1 MKLFQRWNTGTI
13 HRHTLIVSLVPALL
27 IASLLTTY
35 FTYSRFQDLQQGLL
49 TTGQLLAEQLAPA
62 AEYGVITG
70 NTLYLQGLISAAAN
84 TQYVRCIN
92 IYNQDQEK
100 IASITKSCSDYN
112 RIFKFEA
119 PIYQQSLTLPDTL
132 LAKESVAEQ
141 AQIIGRVVVVMTDVK
156 LRKQQQQSLWQTGL
170 LNAFAFMLTLLLA
183 HALSRS
189 LSQPLRR
196 MSHSL
201 KAMQHGEYK
210 PVKLDRYTGEI
221 GELANSINRL
231 AEDLSQAK
239 KDQQIQ
245 LLQATKALE
254 EAEHANR
261 SKSDFLA
268 MMSHELRTPMNGI
281 LGMLQLLETTEQSAE
296 QKEYTQFATTSGQH
310 LLQVINNILD
320 FSRLEHHAIGL
331 EYLSFNLKE
340 LFDQAFKPFEL
351 EAKQRKL
358 DFSVTYSPLARD
370 SFLLGDPTRIKQ
382 VLVNLVSNAFKFTE
396 HGFIKVSCQAF
407 MKNQHSLD
415 LAIKVTDSGIG
426 IAKNRVKYMFDA
438 FSQADSS
445 ISRRYGGTG
454 LGLSISHS
462 LAVQMG
468 GTLTCSSQE
477 QVGTLFMLKIPLQ
490 IDQAKT
496 QE

>member
-1 MKLFQRWNTGTI
+1 MTLLQRWHTGTI

-27 IASLLTTY
+27 IATLLTTY

-49 TTGQLLAEQLAPA
+49 TTGQLLANQIAPA
-62 AEYGVITG
+62 AAYGVESG
-70 NTLYLQGLISAAAN
+70 NFAYLQTLVSAASS

-92 IYNQDQEK
+92 VYNQDNQK
-100 IASITKSCSDYN
+100 IASITKSCPDYKQS
-112 RIFKFEA
+112 FKFDA
-119 PIYQQSLTLPDTL
+119 PIYQHSTEPDTHEAATPPIPKQKKL
-132 LAKESVAEQ
+132 L
-141 AQIIGRVVVVMTDVK
+141 GRVVVVMTDVQ
-156 LRKQQQQSLWQTGL
+156 LRKEQQQSLLQASL
-170 LNAFAFMLTLLLA
+170 LNGFAFMLTLLLA

-189 LSQPLRR
+189 LSLPLKR
-196 MSHSL
+196 MSYSL
-201 KAMQHGEYK
+201 KAMQQGNYS
-210 PVKLDRYTGEI
+210 PVKVTRYTGEI
-221 GELANSINRL
+221 GELANNINRL
-231 AEDLSQAK
+231 AADLSQAK

-281 LGMLQLLETTEQSAE
+281 LGMLQLLETTEQSSE
-296 QKEYTQFATTSGQH
+296 QKEYTQFATTSGQQ

-358 DFSVTYSPLARD
+358 DFSVTYSPLVRD

-396 HGFIKVSCQAF
+396 YGFIKVSCQAF

-426 IAKNRVKYMFDA
+426 IAKSRIKYMFDA